1 MIATL
6 RPPRIVRTRRISPL
20 AALYE
25 LGLDESYPPQAKAD
39 LLAAI
44 RRGNNDLIHSFGAR

>member
-1 MIATL
+1 MTAI
-6 RPPRIVRTRRISPL
+6 RKPRRISPL

-25 LGLDESYPPQAKAD
+25 LGLDERYPHTAKAD

-44 RRGNNDLIHSFGAR
+44 KRANNDLIHSFGAR

>member
-6 RPPRIVRTRRISPL
+6 RPPRIVRISPL

-39 LLAAI
+39 LIAAI
-44 RRGNNDLIHSFGAR
+44 RRGNNDLIHSFGAH

>member
-1 MIATL
+1 MIAA
-6 RPPRIVRTRRISPL
+6 RKPPRTRRISPL

-25 LGLDESYPPQAKAD
+25 LGLDERYPPQAKDD

-44 RRGNNDLIHSFGAR
+44 ARSNNDLIHSFGVNK

>member
-1 MIATL
+1 MTI
-6 RPPRIVRTRRISPL
+6 RPARGIRRISPL

-25 LGLDESYPPQAKAD
+25 LGLDASYPPQAKAD

-44 RRGNNDLIHSFGAR
+44 RRANNDLIHGFGAH